1 MGREYEVEVV
11 YRQRAVYRIEA
22 ADREEA
28 ETLAVE
34 HWQSGAPGELP
45 GYEWNE
51 IEAVRAVDAA
61 TEEQQTQD
69 AALVLRF
76 LQEREQLLLRLGSEP
91 FRPTSNDAI
100 SADRVAADLGW
111 SRPGTR
117 SGSGTDVLRAARALE
132 SLCMAHRLVCFQR
145 TRVRTGERG
154 EIRLYCTPEYLESL
168 SSGLTELAEHP
179 L

>member
-22 ADREEA
+22 TDREEA
-28 ETLAVE
+28 EARAVGR
-34 HWQSGAPGELP
+34 WQTGAPGELP

-51 IEAVRAVDAA
+51 IEAVRAADAA
-61 TEEQQTQD
+61 TEEQGMQD
-69 AALVLRF
+69 GALALRF

-91 FRPTSNDAI
+91 FNPSSNDAI

-111 SRPGTR
+111 SRPGIR
-117 SGSGTDVLRAARALE
+117 SGSGPDVLRAARALE
-132 SLCMAHRLVCFQR
+132 SLCVEHRLICFQR
-145 TRVRTGERG
+145 ARVRTGERG

-168 SSGLTELAEHP
+168 SSGMTELAEHP